1 MTEKQFAAG
10 GVVLKGD
17 AEEVKALLI
26 KDSYGHW
33 TWPKGHI
40 EEGESPREA
49 ALREVQ
55 EETGLKTLNAWEEL
69 GTQKYWFTWE
79 GEKVFKTVH
88 IFLIEATEGE
98 ELSIQ
103 TEEITDGEWLEA
115 DQALE
120 KIEYEGSRA
129 LFEKGI
135 KKYKEGKTS

>member
-1 MTEKQFAAG
+1 MQRQFAAG
-10 GVVLKGD
+10 GVVLKGG
-17 AEEVKALLI
+17 AGEVKALLI

-40 EEGESPREA
+40 EEGESPQEA
-49 ALREVQ
+49 ALREVR
-55 EETGLKTLNAWEEL
+55 EETGLKTLKPIEEL
-69 GTQKYWFTWE
+69 GAQEYWFNWE
-79 GEKVFKTVH
+79 GEEVFKTVY
-88 IFLIEATEGE
+88 IFLIEAAEGE

-103 TEEITDGEWLEA
+103 TEEIADGEWLEA